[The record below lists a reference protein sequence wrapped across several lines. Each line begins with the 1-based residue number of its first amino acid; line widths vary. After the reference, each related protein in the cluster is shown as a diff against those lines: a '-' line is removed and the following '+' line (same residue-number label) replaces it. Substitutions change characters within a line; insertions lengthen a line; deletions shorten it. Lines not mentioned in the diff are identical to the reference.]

1 MEPAQNDEY
10 LQMEPAQQITTHIFQ
25 LCPPLS
31 LSAYFGNIQFGQ
43 NLKAILLESIL
54 VNQGDG
60 SSINNRQRYSG

>member
-31 LSAYFGNIQFGQ
+31 FSA
-43 NLKAILLESIL
+43 
-54 VNQGDG
+54 
-60 SSINNRQRYSG
+60 